1 MMSSGVL
8 CPHIHLH
15 GLADADAAEE
25 EGGVAQAAGDYG
37 GSSYRHKQDLSLKC
51 SAWIDFNPCH

>member
-25 EGGVAQAAGDYG
+25 GGGVARAAGDYG
-37 GSSYRHKQDLSLKC
+37 GSTTDTNKT
-51 SAWIDFNPCH
+51 